1 MSQTYYLSDND
12 SDLSTSG
19 ARFDKLLSPVTTTPT
34 TLSYSVPQG
43 VGQTQTGYGYTD
55 IDIPSFKGTTGN
67 YTVEINVTSANGSL
81 NLQVELARINSSGT
95 VQGTPVTSSTQSA
108 GTTGVKTFTFT
119 SVNFGTWTTG
129 NRLRVGYSAINT
141 QAHGGNQALTIG
153 TGTTDE
159 EVITPFGPPP
169 RTRSFGFFMD

>member
-1 MSQTYYLSDND
+1 MSQTYYLSGTD

-19 ARFDKLLSPVTTTPT
+19 ANFDKLLSPVTTTPT
-34 TLSYSVPQG
+34 TLSYTVSQG
-43 VGQTQTGYGYTD
+43 VGQTVTGYGYTD
-55 IDIPSFKGTTGN
+55 IDIPSFKGASGD
-67 YTVEINVTSANGSL
+67 YTVEINVTSANSSL

-95 VQGTPVTSSTQSA
+95 VQGTPVVSTTQSA
-108 GTTGVKTFTFT
+108 STTGVKTFTFT
-119 SVNFGTWTTG
+119 NPALGTWTTG

-141 QAHGGNQALTIG
+141 QAHGGNQALQIG

-159 EVITPFGPPP
+159 EVITPFGPPS